1 MPHINRAVNDPLI
14 DSGEYQ
20 AYSYMNPK
28 VREQDL
34 EKTLDLSGLRF
45 SLDDFQKLTKGTYN
59 AGELCLTS
67 SGKLDIVNNHKT
79 WTVFNNKSVDAAD
92 SFAIRVA
99 FANAMEA
106 GGVGEKAMRGVRK
119 ALGLADDDSMRS
131 GKALKPLTRQEVRE
145 LIDSNIAAIN
155 ARRSPGR
162 KLQTYDQLHA
172 RYSDKENKE
181 IREERA
187 TINRTGRADVEMNSE
202 LADVLAVTKL
212 NPSFKGLSEAEAE
225 DYLEFID
232 ELSTALERVRDEDER
247 NDWRRENRT
256 EHKVTVTGGATG
268 MALALEDGNV
278 VFETI
283 SDGKRSRI
291 SLGLTPGQIQE
302 RLDHAQA
309 LLNEIAT
316 LEVDESI
323 NIHKDVPEDDAVAP
337 KKAPAPKSEPPTIK
351 ESGNIL
357 NESGIQ
363 DDDDLLV
370 EMPQPKGTGMNIR
383 RSDVSEDSEV
393 KEKQEPSPE
402 ERKLVA
408 KRNLDTLAFLMAR
421 QYDFGTDVAADILM
435 QIEGWEDRL
444 AECKNTGNPTRLA
457 DVDESLRDFLLE
469 NAGTIQPLI
478 DQALADK
485 DA

>member
-1 MPHINRAVNDPLI
+1 MPHINRAVDDPLL
-14 DSGEYQ
+14 DTREYVAYPYNNPVVGE
-20 AYSYMNPK
+20 K
-28 VREQDL
+28 DL
-34 EKTLDLSGLRF
+34 EKTLDLAGLRF
-45 SLDDFQKLTKGTYN
+45 SLDDFQKLSKGTYN
-59 AGELCLTS
+59 AGELRLTS
-67 SGKLDIVNNHKT
+67 DGKLDIVNNHKT

-99 FANAMEA
+99 FAKAMEA
-106 GGVGEKAMRGVRK
+106 AGVDEKAMHGVRK
-119 ALGLADDDSMRS
+119 ALGLGDDDSMRG
-131 GKALKPLTRQEVRE
+131 GKALMPLTRQEVRE

-172 RYSDKENKE
+172 GYSEQEKKD
-181 IREERA
+181 IGDVRA
-187 TINRTGRADVEMNSE
+187 TINRTGAGDVEIDNE
-202 LADVLAVTKL
+202 LADLIAVSQK
-212 NPSFKGLSEAEAE
+212 NPSFKGLSEAAAE

-247 NDWRRENRT
+247 NHWRRENRT

-268 MALALEDGNV
+268 MALALEGGNV
-278 VFETI
+278 VVETV

-291 SLGLTPGQIQE
+291 PLGLTPGELQE

-316 LEVDESI
+316 LEVNTSMKLG
-323 NIHKDVPEDDAVAP
+323 KDVPEEQ
-337 KKAPAPKSEPPTIK
+337 APKSEPPTIK
-351 ESGNIL
+351 DSGNNL
-357 NESGIQ
+357 DESGIQ
-363 DDDDLLV
+363 DDDDLIA
-370 EMPQPKGTGMNIR
+370 EFQPPKGTGMNIR
-383 RSDVSEDSEV
+383 RSDASRDDVSVRDNTEV
-393 KEKQEPSPE
+393 NEEPSPE

-408 KRNLDTLAFLMAR
+408 QQNLDTLAVLMAR
-421 QYDFGTDVAADILM
+421 QYDFDTDVAADIIK

-469 NAGTIQPLI
+469 NTATIQPLI